1 MKLNQIEPGSIIG
14 GFQLEKELGR
24 GGMGVVYKAHEL
36 SLNRMVA
43 LKILSE
49 RLSGDEEFIKRFK
62 REAKVVAALT
72 HPHIV
77 NILSYGEEN
86 GLYYF
91 AMEYVKGTDLGQILK
106 EKKFIPLEE
115 ALPIALQIAD
125 ALEEAAAKGVVH
137 RDLKPSNIM
146 IDSVGRIKI
155 TDYGIACFQDAD
167 AKLTQTGLYMG
178 TPEYSSP
185 EQASGAKLDIRSD
198 IYSLGA
204 LLYKMLSGEPPVTGE
219 SPLAVVAKIIT
230 EPSRPIATVNP
241 DLPRPVCELI
251 DRLTAKDINQRF
263 QTPSAVMDAIISCMA
278 QLHIEPPITGRIPA
292 SRPVSA
298 PPPPPPLPAE
308 KEKGRRTRLLAMAA
322 GIIIAILLS
331 MWTVDALLHRV
342 KKEKTAE
349 LTVVPTAREMTV
361 EEKNREEQP
370 PTEPAAVTTPA
381 PESPALT
388 AQAPAAMRPEAAA
401 PEPEPPP
408 VPAAEPAAA
417 PPPAAQ
423 AVRQARVEPQ
433 ESEGSAVIA
442 PPPVAVAEP
451 RARTA
456 KVEKKAALPS
466 LPVVLTI
473 VSGDET
479 LAPFVQNHIEAALAG
494 SGLQLTSVAEIPV
507 LMEKMQMGSLPVS
520 WYDIKR
526 LVPSQSANILLISQ
540 VQQTGSMPLQYYG
553 RSQTLTIVSFTVRA
567 VDMETG
573 ATAGP
578 PVAGTAKFTPLN
590 MDQELRKA
598 VNASVGNMGQSIKE
612 YWQQKLKSGGPQG

>member
-1 MKLNQIEPGSIIG
+1 MKLNQIETGSVIG

-49 RLSGDEEFIKRFK
+49 RLSGDDEFIKRFK
-62 REAKVVAALT
+62 REAKVVAALS

-106 EKKFIPLEE
+106 ERKSIPLEE

-125 ALEEAAAKGVVH
+125 ALEEAATKGVVH

-155 TDYGIACFQDAD
+155 TDYGIAYFQDGD

-204 LLYKMLSGEPPVTGE
+204 LLYKMVSGEPPVTGE

-230 EPSRPIATVNP
+230 EPIRPIATVNP
-241 DLPRPVCELI
+241 SLPKPVCEMI
-251 DRLTAKDINQRF
+251 DKLTAKDVNQRF
-263 QTPSAVMDAIISCMA
+263 QTPSEVTDAIVSCMD
-278 QLHIEPPITGRIPA
+278 QLHIVPPVTGRIPT
-292 SRPVSA
+292 SRPIPIPV
-298 PPPPPPLPAE
+298 PPPPVPE
-308 KEKGRRTRLLAMAA
+308 QKEKGNRTKMLAMAA

-331 MWTVDALLHRV
+331 MWTVDALLHRM
-342 KKEKTAE
+342 KKEKSAE
-349 LTVVPTAREMTV
+349 ETLVSPAQEMTV
-361 EEKNREEQP
+361 KEKSSEEQL
-370 PTEPAAVTTPA
+370 PAATATMPAQETPTVTTDLSPAGQA
-381 PESPALT
+381 PEATPPASVPATLPAAGQT
-388 AQAPAAMRPEAAA
+388 AQRAPVDRQERESSSAI
-401 PEPEPPP
+401 
-408 VPAAEPAAA
+408 A
-417 PPPAAQ
+417 PPPA
-423 AVRQARVEPQ
+423 V
-433 ESEGSAVIA
+433 
-442 PPPVAVAEP
+442 VAEP
-451 RARTA
+451 PVRTA
-456 KVEKKAALPS
+456 KVEKKAALPTI
-466 LPVVLTI
+466 PVVLTI

-479 LAPFVQNHIEAALAG
+479 LAPFVQNHIEAALTN
-494 SGLQLTSVAEIPV
+494 SGLHVTSVAEIPV
-507 LMEKMQMGSLPVS
+507 LMEKMQVGSLPIS

-526 LVPSQSANILLISQ
+526 LVPSQSANIVLISQ

-553 RSQTLTIVSFTVRA
+553 RSQTLTTVSFTVRA

-578 PVAGTAKFTPLN
+578 PTSGTAKFTPLN
-590 MDQELRKA
+590 MDEELRKA
-598 VNASVGNMGQSIKE
+598 VNSSVGNMGQSIKE
-612 YWQQKLKSGGPQG
+612 YWQQKLKSGAPRG

>member
-1 MKLNQIEPGSIIG
+1 MKLNQIETGSVIG

-49 RLSGDEEFIKRFK
+49 RLSGDDEFIKRFK
-62 REAKVVAALT
+62 REAKVVAALS

-106 EKKFIPLEE
+106 ERKSIPLEE

-125 ALEEAAAKGVVH
+125 ALEEAATKGVVH

-155 TDYGIACFQDAD
+155 TDYGIAYFQDAE

-204 LLYKMLSGEPPVTGE
+204 LLYKMVSGEPPVTGE

-230 EPSRPIATVNP
+230 EPIRPIATVNP
-241 DLPRPVCELI
+241 SLPKPVCELI
-251 DRLTAKDINQRF
+251 DKLTAKDVNQRF
-263 QTPSAVMDAIISCMA
+263 QAPSEVTDAIVSCMA
-278 QLHIEPPITGRIPA
+278 QLHIEPPITGRIQT

-298 PPPPPPLPAE
+298 PPPPPPVPEE
-308 KEKGRRTRLLAMAA
+308 KEKGKRTKMLAMAA

-331 MWTVDALLHRV
+331 MWTVDALLNRV

-349 LTVVPTAREMTV
+349 QTLVPPAREMTV
-361 EEKNREEQP
+361 KEKSSAEQP
-370 PTEPAAVTTPA
+370 PAATATAPA
-381 PESPALT
+381 PEAPATT
-388 AQAPAAMRPEAAA
+388 AQTPAGQAPEAPA
-401 PEPEPPP
+401 PPP
-408 VPAAEPAAA
+408 ETAPASGQTVRQAAVDRQARESAPAIA
-417 PPPAAQ
+417 PPPAA
-423 AVRQARVEPQ
+423 
-433 ESEGSAVIA
+433 
-442 PPPVAVAEP
+442 VAELP
-451 RARTA
+451 ARTA
-456 KVEKKAALPS
+456 KVEKKAALPA
-466 LPVVLTI
+466 LPVVLTV

-479 LAPFVQNHIEAALAG
+479 LAPFVQNHIEAALTN
-494 SGLQLTSVAEIPV
+494 SGLQVTSVAEIPV
-507 LMEKMQMGSLPVS
+507 LMEKMQMGSLPIS

-526 LVPSQSANILLISQ
+526 LVPSQSANIVLISQ

-553 RSQTLTIVSFTVRA
+553 RSQTLTTVSFTVRA

-573 ATAGP
+573 AAAGP
-578 PVAGTAKFTPLN
+578 PASGTAKFTPLN
-590 MDQELRKA
+590 MDEELRKA
-598 VNASVGNMGQSIKE
+598 VNSSVGNMGQSIKE
-612 YWQQKLKSGGPQG
+612 YWQQKLKSGGPRG

>member
-1 MKLNQIEPGSIIG
+1 MKLNQIETGSVIG

-49 RLSGDEEFIKRFK
+49 RLSGDDEFIKRFK
-62 REAKVVAALT
+62 REAKVVAALS

-106 EKKFIPLEE
+106 ERKSIPLEE

-125 ALEEAAAKGVVH
+125 ALEEAATKGVVH

-155 TDYGIACFQDAD
+155 TDYGIAYFQDAE

-204 LLYKMLSGEPPVTGE
+204 LLYKMVSGEPPVTGE

-230 EPSRPIATVNP
+230 EPIRPIATVNP
-241 DLPRPVCELI
+241 SLPKPVCELI
-251 DRLTAKDINQRF
+251 DKLTAKDVNQRF
-263 QTPSAVMDAIISCMA
+263 QAPSEVTDAIVSCMA
-278 QLHIEPPITGRIPA
+278 QLHIEPPITGRIQT

-298 PPPPPPLPAE
+298 PPPPPPVPEE
-308 KEKGRRTRLLAMAA
+308 KEKGKRTKMLAMAA

-349 LTVVPTAREMTV
+349 QTLVPPAREMTV
-361 EEKNREEQP
+361 KEKSSAEQP
-370 PTEPAAVTTPA
+370 PAGPATATAPA
-381 PESPALT
+381 PEAPATT
-388 AQAPAAMRPEAAA
+388 AQAPAGQAPEA
-401 PEPEPPP
+401 P
-408 VPAAEPAAA
+408 A
-417 PPPAAQ
+417 PPPETANAPAAGQ
-423 AVRQARVEPQ
+423 TVRQAAVDRQAREKRTSHCPAPCRRCRTPRPHRQ
-433 ESEGSAVIA
+433 GGEKGRAARPPCGADRCLRGRNPGSLC
-442 PPPVAVAEP
+442 AEP
-451 RARTA
+451 YRSRLG
-456 KVEKKAALPS
+456 KQRP
-466 LPVVLTI
+466 
-473 VSGDET
+473 
-479 LAPFVQNHIEAALAG
+479 AG
-494 SGLQLTSVAEIPV
+494 HFRSRNPGAHGKNADGQPAHL
-507 LMEKMQMGSLPVS
+507 
-520 WYDIKR
+520 
-526 LVPSQSANILLISQ
+526 LV
-540 VQQTGSMPLQYYG
+540 
-553 RSQTLTIVSFTVRA
+553 
-567 VDMETG
+567 
-573 ATAGP
+573 
-578 PVAGTAKFTPLN
+578 
-590 MDQELRKA
+590 
-598 VNASVGNMGQSIKE
+598 
-612 YWQQKLKSGGPQG
+612 

>member
-1 MKLNQIEPGSIIG
+1 MKLNQIETGSIIG

-49 RLSGDEEFIKRFK
+49 RLSGDDEFIKRFK
-62 REAKVVAALT
+62 REAKVVAALS

-77 NILSYGEEN
+77 NILSYGEEQ

-106 EKKFIPLEE
+106 ERKSIPLEE
-115 ALPIALQIAD
+115 ALPIAMQIAD
-125 ALEEAAAKGVVH
+125 ALEEAATKGVVH

-155 TDYGIACFQDAD
+155 TDYGIACFQDTD

-204 LLYKMLSGEPPVTGE
+204 LLYKMVSGEPPVTGE

-241 DLPRPVCELI
+241 SLPKPVCELI
-251 DRLTAKDINQRF
+251 DKMTAKDINQRF
-263 QTPSAVMDAIISCMA
+263 QTPTETMDAIVSCMG

-292 SRPVSA
+292 ARPA
-298 PPPPPPLPAE
+298 PPPPPPMPE
-308 KEKGRRTRLLAMAA
+308 KKSNRTKVLAMAA

-331 MWTVDALLHRV
+331 MWTVDALLHRM

-349 LTVVPTAREMTV
+349 ETVAPAVQEMTV
-361 EEKNREEQP
+361 AEKTGEEQP
-370 PTEPAAVTTPA
+370 SVTTPA
-381 PESPALT
+381 PEPPATT
-388 AQAPAAMRPEAAA
+388 AQAPGQETVPATVPA
-401 PEPEPPP
+401 P
-408 VPAAEPAAA
+408 VPATVPAAGQT
-417 PPPAAQ
+417 PRQERETSPA
-423 AVRQARVEPQ
+423 
-433 ESEGSAVIA
+433 IA
-442 PPPVAVAEP
+442 PLPAPLPAPVAEP
-451 RARTA
+451 PARTA
-456 KVEKKAALPS
+456 KVQKKAALPTI
-466 LPVVLTI
+466 PVVLTI

-479 LAPFVQNHIEAALAG
+479 LAPFVQNHIEAALAN
-494 SGLQLTSVAEIPV
+494 SGLHVTSVAEIPV
-507 LMEKMQMGSLPVS
+507 LMEKMQMGSLPIS
-520 WYDIKR
+520 WYDIQR
-526 LVPSQSANILLISQ
+526 LVPSQSANIILISQ

-553 RSQTLTIVSFTVRA
+553 RSQTLTTVSFTVRA

-573 ATAGP
+573 AAAGP
-578 PVAGTAKFTPLN
+578 PASGTAKFTPLN
-590 MDQELRKA
+590 MDEELRKA
-598 VNASVGNMGQSIKE
+598 VNASVSGMGQSIKD
-612 YWQQKLKSGGPQG
+612 YWQQKLKSDGPRG

>member
-1 MKLNQIEPGSIIG
+1 MKLNQIETGSVIG

-49 RLSGDEEFIKRFK
+49 RLSGDDEFIKRFK
-62 REAKVVAALT
+62 REAKVVAALS

-77 NILSYGEEN
+77 NILSYGEDN

-106 EKKFIPLEE
+106 EKKSISLEE

-125 ALEEAAAKGVVH
+125 ALEEAATKGVVH

-146 IDSVGRIKI
+146 IDSLGRIKI
-155 TDYGIACFQDAD
+155 TDYGIAYFQDAD

-204 LLYKMLSGEPPVTGE
+204 LLYKMVSGEPPVTGE

-230 EPSRPIATVNP
+230 EPIRPIATVNP
-241 DLPRPVCELI
+241 SLPKPVCELI
-251 DRLTAKDINQRF
+251 DKLTAKDVSQRF
-263 QTPSAVMDAIISCMA
+263 QTPSEVTDAIVSCMG
-278 QLHIEPPITGRIPA
+278 QLHIAPPVTGRIQT
-292 SRPVSA
+292 SRPVPIPV
-298 PPPPPPLPAE
+298 PPPPVPAA
-308 KEKGRRTRLLAMAA
+308 KEKSKRTKMLAMAA

-349 LTVVPTAREMTV
+349 QTLVPPAREMTV
-361 EEKNREEQP
+361 KEKSGTEQL
-370 PTEPAAVTTPA
+370 PAGPATATTPA
-381 PESPALT
+381 PETT
-388 AQAPAAMRPEAAA
+388 AQTPAPPPETATPPADGQTVRQAAVDRQAGESAPAI
-401 PEPEPPP
+401 
-408 VPAAEPAAA
+408 A
-417 PPPAAQ
+417 PPPAAV
-423 AVRQARVEPQ
+423 A
-433 ESEGSAVIA
+433 A
-442 PPPVAVAEP
+442 PPS
-451 RARTA
+451 RTA
-456 KVEKKAALPS
+456 KVEKKAALPT

-479 LAPFVQNHIEAALAG
+479 LAPFVQNHIEAALTN
-494 SGLQLTSVAEIPV
+494 SGLRVTSVAEIPV
-507 LMEKMQMGSLPVS
+507 LVEKMQMGSLPIS

-526 LVPSQSANILLISQ
+526 LVPSQSANIVLISQ

-553 RSQTLTIVSFTVRA
+553 RSQTLTTVSFTVRA

-573 ATAGP
+573 AAAGP
-578 PVAGTAKFTPLN
+578 PASGTAKFTPLN
-590 MDQELRKA
+590 MDEELRKA
-598 VNASVGNMGQSIKE
+598 VNSSVGGMGQSIKE
-612 YWQQKLKSGGPQG
+612 YWQQKLKSGAPRG

>member
-1 MKLNQIEPGSIIG
+1 MKLNQIETGSIIG

-106 EKKFIPLEE
+106 EKKSIPLEE

-198 IYSLGA
+198 LYSLGA

-241 DLPRPVCELI
+241 SLPRAVCELI
-251 DRLTAKDINQRF
+251 DKMTAKDINQRF
-263 QTPSAVMDAIISCMA
+263 QTPGEVMDAIVSCMG

-292 SRPVSA
+292 ARPVSA
-298 PPPPPPLPAE
+298 PPPLPPLPEE
-308 KEKGRRTRLLAMAA
+308 KEKGGRTRMLAMAA
-322 GIIIAILLS
+322 GIIIAVLLS

-349 LTVVPTAREMTV
+349 QTVVPAGQEMAV
-361 EEKNREEQP
+361 EEKSSAGQQP
-370 PTEPAAVTTPA
+370 PALPATVTTPA
-381 PESPALT
+381 PEAPAVT
-388 AQAPAAMRPEAAA
+388 AQAPPLVTPPATTQA
-401 PEPEPPP
+401 P
-408 VPAAEPAAA
+408 EPAAA
-417 PPPAAQ
+417 PAAGQPTRQERETAPA
-423 AVRQARVEPQ
+423 
-433 ESEGSAVIA
+433 IA
-442 PPPVAVAEP
+442 PPPAPAAAP
-451 RARTA
+451 PARTA
-456 KVEKKAALPS
+456 KVQKQAALPAI
-466 LPVVLTI
+466 PVVLTI

-479 LAPFVQNHIEAALAG
+479 LAPFVQNHIEAALAN
-494 SGLQLTSVAEIPV
+494 SGLHVTSVAEIPV
-507 LMEKMQMGSLPVS
+507 LMEKMQMGSLPIS
-520 WYDIKR
+520 WYDIQR
-526 LVPSQSANILLISQ
+526 LVPSQSANIVLISQ
-540 VQQTGSMPLQYYG
+540 IQQTGSMPLQYYG
-553 RSQTLTIVSFTVRA
+553 RSQTLTTVSFTVRA

-573 ATAGP
+573 TAAGP
-578 PVAGTAKFTPLN
+578 PASGTAKFTPLN
-590 MDQELRKA
+590 MDEELRKA
-598 VNASVGNMGQSIKE
+598 VNASVGGMGQSIKQ